1 MHKKVPTR
9 KQNECFTKI
18 PLFTTFECRKMPLAF
33 SNFYAIFNLKTICL
47 SLLSFA
53 FFLLKT
59 NRIPQLFGLAKDYKP
74 YCTRSMLDKWFEIV
88 AISNSNYADGKSGG
102 ILFRLFVCWICFCFR
117 HFQMK
122 KDTQM
127 MLCTWMKRARLIELR
142 IWIVFNEHEALDFCF
157 AKLQPY
163 LFANAF
169 EDKINRYGFHSHS
182 NVFHPK
188 KMLRTPTFLLPSIAI
203 II

>member
-1 MHKKVPTR
+1 MTTCIPSSIMHKKVPTR

-47 SLLSFA
+47 SPFSFA

-102 ILFRLFVCWICFCFR
+102 ILFRLFVEYAFAFAIFKW
-117 HFQMK
+117 K
-122 KDTQM
+122 KTRKWCCAHGWSEQD
-127 MLCTWMKRARLIELR
+127 
-142 IWIVFNEHEALDFCF
+142 
-157 AKLQPY
+157 
-163 LFANAF
+163 
-169 EDKINRYGFHSHS
+169 
-182 NVFHPK
+182 
-188 KMLRTPTFLLPSIAI
+188 
-203 II
+203 